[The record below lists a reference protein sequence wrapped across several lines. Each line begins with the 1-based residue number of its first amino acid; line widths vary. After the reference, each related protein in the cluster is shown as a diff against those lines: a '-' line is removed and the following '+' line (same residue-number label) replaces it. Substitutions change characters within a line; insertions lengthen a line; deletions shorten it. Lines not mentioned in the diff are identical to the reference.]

1 MANTLFC
8 QYSTDFFLDIELND
22 KQGTSL
28 IIGSLFMLG
37 SRLLHDRNLAK
48 RW

>member
-1 MANTLFC
+1 MVNTLFC
-8 QYSTDFFLDIELND
+8 QYSSRMGSDIGLTN
-22 KQGTSL
+22 KQGMSL

-37 SRLLHDRNLAK
+37 SRLLHDNNLAK